1 MAEEK
6 LFTEFPPISTE
17 QWEATINKDLKGAD
31 YEKKLV
37 WRTDEGFNVRPYYR
51 AENLKD
57 IDYLNTLP
65 AEFPYTRGTK
75 ADNNHWD
82 IVQEVEE
89 AEPVKANA
97 IAVDALKRGATSIAF
112 NANKLDNKDALE
124 TLLKDI
130 DLNKTGVQ
138 FNHVK
143 NYIELV
149 KNFLGYIE
157 EKGYDKSLVS
167 GSINFDPL
175 IYRLKHN
182 KFYFSQEED
191 MMQAVELLNMV
202 DHMPNFKLINVN
214 GIVLHNAGSTIVQE
228 LGYTLAL
235 ANEYLAFCT
244 EHGVKMEKAA
254 SRIQLTLSVGSNYFM
269 EIAKLR
275 AARLLWST
283 IVEQY
288 KPACDCAYK
297 IRINTVA
304 STWNKTLYDPYV
316 NMLRSTTEG
325 MSAVI
330 GGSDAISLQPFDVA
344 YKESDEFSR
353 RIARNVQ
360 VILKEEAF
368 MDRVVDPAAGS
379 YYVETLTNA
388 IAEHAWT
395 LFQSVEAKGGALK
408 AIEDGTLKAEIEK
421 SCQKRDM
428 DIATRRYILLGTN
441 QYPNIKENMADKI
454 ERVVKDEN
462 EGLKTYRGAVAFE
475 EIRLATE
482 KYAEKN
488 GRPKVYLLK
497 LGNSAM
503 RQARAGFITN
513 FFGCAGYEIVEPA
526 GFATVEEGVKA
537 VAEVNPALIV
547 VCSSDEEYAT
557 LGVEAAKQCK
567 AQFPNTPFL
576 VAGNP
581 TECIDALK
589 EAGAEDF
596 IHVRTNILES
606 LKSYNEKLL
615 K

>member
-1 MAEEK
+1 MADEK

-17 QWEATINKDLKGAD
+17 EWEATINKDLKGAD

-51 AENLKD
+51 AENLEE

-75 ADNNHWD
+75 SDSNQWD

-89 AEPVKANA
+89 ADPAKANA
-97 IAVDALKRGATSIAF
+97 IAVDALKRGATCIAF
-112 NANKLDNKDALE
+112 NANNVETAEDLA
-124 TLLKDI
+124 TLLKGV
-130 DLNKTGVQ
+130 DLTKAGVQ

-143 NYIELV
+143 SYLDLMHHFLNYIEEN
-149 KNFLGYIE
+149 K
-157 EKGYDKSLVS
+157 YDKHEIS
-167 GSINFDPL
+167 GCINFDPL
-175 IYRLKHN
+175 VYRLKHN

-191 MMQAVELLNMV
+191 MMQAVELLNLV
-202 DHMPNFKLINVN
+202 EDMPKFKLINVN
-214 GIVLHNAGSTIVQE
+214 GITLHNAGSTIVQE

-235 ANEYLAFCT
+235 ANEYLSFCT
-244 EHGVKMEKAA
+244 EQGIKIEKVA
-254 SRIQLTLSVGSNYFM
+254 SRMQLTLSVGSNYFM

-283 IVEQY
+283 MVNQY
-288 KPACDCAYK
+288 NPACQCAYK
-297 IRINTVA
+297 IHINTVA

-330 GGSDAISLQPFDVA
+330 GGSDAIALQPFDVA

-353 RIARNVQ
+353 RISRNVQ
-360 VILKEEAF
+360 VLLKEEAF

-379 YYVETLTNA
+379 YYIETLTNS
-388 IAEHAWT
+388 IAEHAWK
-395 LFQSVEAKGGALK
+395 LFQGVEANGGALK
-408 AIEDGTLKAEIEK
+408 AIEDGSLQSEIEK

-441 QYPNIKENMADKI
+441 QYPNINEKMADKI
-454 ERVVKDEN
+454 ERIVKDEN
-462 EGLKTYRGAVAFE
+462 PGLKTYRGALAFE

-482 KYAEKN
+482 KYAASN
-488 GRPKVYLLK
+488 HRPKVYLLK
-497 LGNSAM
+497 LGNLAM

-526 GFATVEEGVKA
+526 GFATVEEGVAA
-537 VAEVNPALIV
+537 VAACQPDIIA

-557 LGVEAAKQCK
+557 LGVEAATQCK
-567 AQFPNTPFL
+567 EQFPNTPFI

-581 TECIDALK
+581 TDSIEALK
-589 EAGAEDF
+589 TAGADDF

-606 LKSYNEKLL
+606 LKSYNQQLL

>member
-6 LFTEFPPISTE
+6 LFTEFLPISTE

-89 AEPVKANA
+89 ADPVKANA

-288 KPACDCAYK
+288 KPTCDCAYK

-344 YKESDEFSR
+344 YNLRASGKELARKGHRPQCAGDSERRSFHGPCGGSR
-353 RIARNVQ
+353 CWF
-360 VILKEEAF
+360 ILCGNTHQ
-368 MDRVVDPAAGS
+368 R
-379 YYVETLTNA
+379 
-388 IAEHAWT
+388 H
-395 LFQSVEAKGGALK
+395 
-408 AIEDGTLKAEIEK
+408 
-421 SCQKRDM
+421 
-428 DIATRRYILLGTN
+428 
-441 QYPNIKENMADKI
+441 
-454 ERVVKDEN
+454 
-462 EGLKTYRGAVAFE
+462 RGA
-475 EIRLATE
+475 RLDTVPE
-482 KYAEKN
+482 R
-488 GRPKVYLLK
+488 GSQWWRP
-497 LGNSAM
+497 
-503 RQARAGFITN
+503 
-513 FFGCAGYEIVEPA
+513 
-526 GFATVEEGVKA
+526 
-537 VAEVNPALIV
+537 
-547 VCSSDEEYAT
+547 
-557 LGVEAAKQCK
+557 
-567 AQFPNTPFL
+567 
-576 VAGNP
+576 
-581 TECIDALK
+581 
-589 EAGAEDF
+589 
-596 IHVRTNILES
+596 ES
-606 LKSYNEKLL
+606 H
-615 K
+615 